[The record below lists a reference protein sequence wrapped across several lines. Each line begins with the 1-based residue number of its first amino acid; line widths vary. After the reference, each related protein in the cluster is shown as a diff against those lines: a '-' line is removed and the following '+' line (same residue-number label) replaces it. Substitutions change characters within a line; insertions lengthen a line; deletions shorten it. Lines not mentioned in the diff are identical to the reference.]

1 MPLNTQS
8 DSDKFCSHVCDPEN
22 DNCPMKVSFVKR
34 RERRALPV
42 LPVMEN
48 SCCYLSDC
56 LSFWSRRT
64 RLCRENQGEVPKTAT
79 GALWFCFKIAQ
90 RWAASRNP
98 AELQVQSMIWTQLYF
113 YSSLTGLYWRNDGQ
127 VSNIYSSGTQER
139 MSKFKLSLAL
149 KFFYFQ
155 RLNDVSVG
163 RFLSK
168 MYRRQRQQERV
179 KKQYVVYF

>member
-22 DNCPMKVSFVKR
+22 DNCPMKVSFVKL

-42 LPVMEN
+42 LPVMEH

-79 GALWFCFKIAQ
+79 GALWFCFKIAP
-90 RWAASRNP
+90 RFILATAKMSC
-98 AELQVQSMIWTQLYF
+98 VQKSCRAP
-113 YSSLTGLYWRNDGQ
+113 SSVDDINT
-127 VSNIYSSGTQER
+127 VV
-139 MSKFKLSLAL
+139 LS
-149 KFFYFQ
+149 Q
-155 RLNDVSVG
+155 RLNGSLLEEWRSGFKYLFFRNTRKDV
-163 RFLSK
+163 
-168 MYRRQRQQERV
+168 QI
-179 KKQYVVYF
+179 

>member
-42 LPVMEN
+42 LPVMEH

-56 LSFWSRRT
+56 LLFEHVCTERIKVRY
-64 RLCRENQGEVPKTAT
+64 QKTAT

-98 AELQVQSMIWTQLYF
+98 AELQVQSMIRTQLYF

-149 KFFYFQ
+149 KFFYFV

-168 MYRRQRQQERV
+168 MYRRQRQQEQV

>member
-42 LPVMEN
+42 LPVMEH

-56 LSFWSRRT
+56 LSFEHVCAERIKVRY
-64 RLCRENQGEVPKTAT
+64 PKTAT

-139 MSKFKLSLAL
+139 VSKFKLSLAL
-149 KFFYFQ
+149 KFFLFPETE
-155 RLNDVSVG
+155 RCIS
-163 RFLSK
+163 RTILSK
-168 MYRRQRQQERV
+168 MHRRQRQQERV

>member
-42 LPVMEN
+42 LPVMEH

-79 GALWFCFKIAQ
+79 GALWFCFKIAP
-90 RWAASRNP
+90 RFILATAKMSC
-98 AELQVQSMIWTQLYF
+98 VQKSCRAP
-113 YSSLTGLYWRNDGQ
+113 SSVDDINT
-127 VSNIYSSGTQER
+127 VV
-139 MSKFKLSLAL
+139 LS
-149 KFFYFQ
+149 Q
-155 RLNDVSVG
+155 RLNGSLLEEWRSGFKYLFFRNTRKDV
-163 RFLSK
+163 
-168 MYRRQRQQERV
+168 QI
-179 KKQYVVYF
+179 